1 MKKVLLV
8 LMVLVTI
15 GTSGVFMVEDYTEDS
30 LYFPTA
36 VTYKLASVTF
46 QLDQSSIAT
55 IMTGG
60 AWYCTTGG
68 KTRSWLVLNED
79 SLGMSTSLGNEAPSF
94 IMELE
99 SGVHTLDL
107 MVHISGGSGV
117 AINPRLQVLIHYN
130 DDGGISEASSG
141 ITPIESRSVLSSG
154 AAVIVPGCT
163 EVVNL
168 SGRVVSFNPPQG
180 RIELSN
186 LSAGT
191 YLARTQNDR
200 TIKIVKL

>member
-1 MKKVLLV
+1 MKKVLLP

-46 QLDQSSIAT
+46 QLDQFSIAT
-55 IMTGG
+55 VIADGI
-60 AWYCTTGG
+60 WYSTSGNIC
-68 KTRSWLVLNED
+68 SWLVLNED
-79 SLGMSTSLGNEAPSF
+79 SLGMSTCLWLEAPSF
-94 IMELE
+94 MIELE
-99 SGVHTLDL
+99 TGVHTLDL
-107 MVHISGGSGV
+107 MVRIFGV
-117 AINPRLQVLIHYN
+117 NGYAINPRLQVLIHYN
-130 DDGGISEASSG
+130 DDGGISEAPPG

-154 AAVIVPGCT
+154 AAVIVPECT
-163 EVVNL
+163 EVIDL
-168 SGRVVSFNPPQG
+168 TGRIVSSNPPQG

-186 LSAGT
+186 FSAGT
-191 YLARTQNDR
+191 YLARTQNGR